1 MKNIILNILLL
12 FCSFSIIAQT
22 AEYEPKYI
30 KGQIFLEN
38 GNVISG
44 KIRFQQGYN
53 SDVYYKDEVNS
64 DKIVKLSE
72 IKEMKVSNLSFIK
85 VNYLDTLYLLEI
97 FVPGEL
103 MLCRYTTII
112 SSEKNYEKYTIQ
124 NAKADYYLVK
134 DNNVQRLNPENY
146 IDTYKTFTSDKP
158 EFDIELYVKPN
169 KYEDLAN
176 KYKNLVRAYNSILE

>member
-12 FCSFSIIAQT
+12 FCSYSIIAQT

-30 KGQIFLEN
+30 EGLIFLEDD
-38 GNVISG
+38 NVIIG
-44 KIRFQQGYN
+44 KVCYQQGFKY
-53 SDVYYKDEVNS
+53 VYYKDEVNT
-64 DKIVKLSE
+64 DKIVELSE

-103 MLCRYTTII
+103 MLCRYATIL
-112 SSEKNYEKYTIQ
+112 SSEKIDEKYIIQ
-124 NAKADYYLVK
+124 HAKADYYLVK

-146 IDTYKTFTSDKP
+146 IDTYKTFTSDIP
-158 EFDIELYVKPN
+158 EFDVELYVKPN
-169 KYEDLAN
+169 KYEDLVN
-176 KYKNLVRAYNSILE
+176 KYKNLVRAYNSLLE